1 MIVGY
6 SLSPGGL
13 LFPWHIGALAGLT
26 YHNVLDD
33 SNPLAGSS
41 AGAIAV
47 TSHGAGVRPEVALDA
62 TVRIS
67 DQCKS
72 LGGARGNLLPLL
84 KQELDRILDED
95 VHEVLNNR
103 KGFVGL
109 AYKELFPNYRPVL
122 DTQFIDRD
130 HVIDSVCN
138 SSSFPFF
145 SSNWPCRIARNN
157 DVAVVVDNDNA
168 SSSSRRSWLRVPR
181 IAVDGF
187 FSVDRDRFGCPCF
200 HTMDH
205 ARNSNDYKVDRT
217 VTLSVFPHD
226 VVSLSVSETHDRIS
240 PQVDVEN
247 PNSQMSNLLRLATQC
262 AEKEEYY
269 KLYEDGWRDA
279 ERWIREEEQRG
290 YWSQSTNVK
299 REIYAKAL
307 LNQELN

>member
-13 LFPWHIGALAGLT
+13 LFPWHIGALAGLA
-26 YHNVLDD
+26 YHNVLDN

-47 TSHGAGVRPEVALDA
+47 ASHGAGVRPEVALEA

-67 DQCKS
+67 NQCRL

-84 KQELDRILDED
+84 KIELDRILEED

-109 AYKELFPNYRPVL
+109 AYKEIFPNYRPVL
-122 DTQFIDRD
+122 DTKFLDRD

-145 SSNWPCRIARNN
+145 SSNWPCRIARKNHN
-157 DVAVVVDNDNA
+157 HDKK
-168 SSSSRRSWLRVPR
+168 SSSNSLNWLPR
-181 IAVDGF
+181 LAVDGY

-200 HTMDH
+200 DTMPH
-205 ARNSNDYKVDRT
+205 ARRSEDDGTVDRT

-226 VVSLSVSETHDRIS
+226 VVSLSASENHDRIS
-240 PQVDVEN
+240 PEVNEED

-262 AEKEEYY
+262 AEKDEYY
-269 KLYEDGWRDA
+269 KLYEDGWKDA

-290 YWSQSTNVK
+290 YWIHSTNVR
-299 REIYAKAL
+299 REMYAQAL
-307 LNQELN
+307 MNQDLN